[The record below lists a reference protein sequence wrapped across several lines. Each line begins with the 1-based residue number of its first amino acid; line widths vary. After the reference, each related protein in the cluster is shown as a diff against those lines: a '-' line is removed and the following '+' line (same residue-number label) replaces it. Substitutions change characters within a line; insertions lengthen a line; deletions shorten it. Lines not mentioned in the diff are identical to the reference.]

1 MALADSAGVT
11 ARQGRRLCLFG
22 GSVSFAAEWSPR
34 GLGPQTLQEALGG
47 AAMLGLLRSEFR
59 SLSVTSLCIQTDAAI
74 M

>member
-1 MALADSAGVT
+1 MT
-11 ARQGRRLCLFG
+11 ARQGRRLCLFD

-47 AAMLGLLRSEFR
+47 AAMLGLLRSEFQ
-59 SLSVTSLCIQTDAAI
+59 SLSVTSLCIQIGAGT